1 MALCVTLR
9 ARYPRPTNGVN
20 SMTIDFRSTMRRYPD
35 QEIIR
40 IIQNGEAEGIDPA
53 AIAAAQDELASRG
66 RTQEQVEA
74 TVSEV
79 QIADAN
85 QTPQEDQELSK
96 FSRIAFLILGF
107 LMFPLAAL
115 VAIAL
120 AAFGYKRKSQQ
131 AWLSIGVGLI
141 PIAIIAIVLI
151 VLNPR

>member
-1 MALCVTLR
+1 
-9 ARYPRPTNGVN
+9 
-20 SMTIDFRSTMRRYPD
+20 MTIDFSSTMRRYPD

-40 IIQNGEAEGIDPA
+40 IIQNGKAEGIDPA
-53 AIAAAQDELASRG
+53 AITAAQHELSSRG
-66 RTQEQVEA
+66 RTQEQVDA

-79 QIADAN
+79 KTADAN
-85 QTPQEDQELSK
+85 QTPQEEQELSK

-120 AAFGYKRKSQQ
+120 AVFGYKRKSQQ

-141 PIAIIAIVLI
+141 PVAIIAIVLI